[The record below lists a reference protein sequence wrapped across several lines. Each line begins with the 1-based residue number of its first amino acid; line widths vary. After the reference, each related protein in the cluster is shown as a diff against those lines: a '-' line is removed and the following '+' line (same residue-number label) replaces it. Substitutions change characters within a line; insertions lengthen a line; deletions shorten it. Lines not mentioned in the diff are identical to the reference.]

1 MTRTGRRAA
10 VIFGLALALVPLV
23 LFAYFGINTRML
35 GDDYIHLGLA
45 SKYGI
50 WEALLHFRGNWNGH
64 YSSFLVFGLSAPL
77 GTAAPPFFAVA
88 QLASALV
95 AFSWLVNAVLA
106 QLRVRSYRRAFS
118 VALAALAVAA
128 TINGLYSAHSF
139 YWFSS
144 AVHYTLSAVMFMLG
158 IVLAVESARRLRGVG
173 QHALAAIGAAIYAFL
188 TAGLAEMYL
197 VYQLSALAL
206 MTVSVF
212 IFQTGSKRRTYL
224 LLTLA
229 ANLGTLV
236 GLAVVLNAPGFANR
250 SDATIVGNF
259 LLLPLLEQLRLSV
272 YALNETLLYA
282 GDREVFAG
290 YMLVVFA
297 GTFVALSAV
306 KPGPTAGN
314 QRRAAIAKRPIA
326 FALIVQL
333 FFVPILWSHQSDQL
347 QVLGRFS
354 YSFLLVVCINLCII
368 IVLLAVLWRRSILDA
383 LLKKRDGL
391 ATLCSGILLIASV
404 LFMMTQVREIHV
416 KAASY
421 LFFTTVTLLIM
432 LASQLAWTADEQR
445 LNRLFSLSVC
455 VIAGAILTLAFV
467 VSVEIFLVRYVNRR
481 SISAAVFAM
490 MIAGLLHGLTLGAL
504 IRHGLSV
511 LGARAVWRQ
520 WLRLGCLVAALTIGA
535 GIVIGQSRRIGYFQE
550 FVQIWEAQHQEIIR
564 LRDEGEP
571 AVLTMDWKRI
581 VPGKMDQDP
590 PVYAR
595 GPLSYKER
603 IFYRLEGTREYE

>member
-1 MTRTGRRAA
+1 MSETGRRAA
-10 VIFGLALALVPLV
+10 VIFGLALALVPLL
-23 LFAYFGINTRML
+23 LFAYFGLSTRLM
-35 GDDYIHLGLA
+35 GDDYDHLGLA
-45 SKYGI
+45 LKYGI
-50 WEALLHFRGNWNGH
+50 WEALLFFRGSWNGH

-128 TINGLYSAHSF
+128 TINGFYSAHSF
-139 YWFSS
+139 WWISS
-144 AVHYTLSAVMFMLG
+144 SVLYTLSAVMFLLG
-158 IVLAVESARRLRGVG
+158 IALAVESARRLRGIA
-173 QHALAAIGAAIYAFL
+173 QHVLAAIAAAIYAFL
-188 TAGLAEMYL
+188 NAGLAEMYL

-229 ANLGTLV
+229 ASLGTLV

-250 SDATIVGNF
+250 SDDTIVGNF
-259 LLLPLLEQLRLSV
+259 LLLPIQEQLRLSV

-314 QRRAAIAKRPIA
+314 QRRAAIAKRPIV

-333 FFVPILWSHQSDQL
+333 SFVPILWSHQSDQL
-347 QVLGRFS
+347 QVLGRYS

-368 IVLLAVLWRRSILDA
+368 IVLLAILWRRSILDA

-421 LFFTTVTLLIM
+421 LFFTTATLLIM

-445 LNRLFSLSVC
+445 LNRLFLLSVC

-511 LGARAVWRQ
+511 PGARAVWRQ
-520 WLRLGCLVAALTIGA
+520 WLRLGCLAAALTIGA

-564 LRDEGEP
+564 LRDEGDP

>member
-10 VIFGLALALVPLV
+10 VIFGLALALVPLL
-23 LFAYFGINTRML
+23 LFAYFGLSTRLM
-35 GDDYIHLGLA
+35 GDDYDHLGLA

-50 WEALLHFRGNWNGH
+50 WEALLFFRGSWNGH

-95 AFSWLVNAVLA
+95 AYSWLVNAVLA
-106 QLRVRSYRRAFS
+106 QLRVLSYRRAIS

-128 TINGLYSAHSF
+128 TINGFYSAHSF
-139 YWFSS
+139 YWYSS

-158 IVLAVESARRLRGVG
+158 IALAVESARRLRGIA
-173 QHALAAIGAAIYAFL
+173 QHILAAIGAAIYAFL

-197 VYQLSALAL
+197 VFQLSALAL

-229 ANLGTLV
+229 ASFGTLV
-236 GLAVVLNAPGFANR
+236 GLALILNAPGFANR

-259 LLLPLLEQLRLSV
+259 LLLPLPEQLHLSV
-272 YALNETLLYA
+272 FALNETLLYA

-314 QRRAAIAKRPIA
+314 QRRAAIAKRPIV

-333 FFVPILWSHQSDQL
+333 FFVPILWSHQSDHL

-368 IVLLAVLWRRSILDA
+368 IVLLAILWRRSILDA

-404 LFMMTQVREIHV
+404 LFMMT
-416 KAASY
+416 
-421 LFFTTVTLLIM
+421 
-432 LASQLAWTADEQR
+432 
-445 LNRLFSLSVC
+445 
-455 VIAGAILTLAFV
+455 
-467 VSVEIFLVRYVNRR
+467 
-481 SISAAVFAM
+481 
-490 MIAGLLHGLTLGAL
+490 
-504 IRHGLSV
+504 
-511 LGARAVWRQ
+511 
-520 WLRLGCLVAALTIGA
+520 
-535 GIVIGQSRRIGYFQE
+535 
-550 FVQIWEAQHQEIIR
+550 
-564 LRDEGEP
+564 
-571 AVLTMDWKRI
+571 
-581 VPGKMDQDP
+581 
-590 PVYAR
+590 
-595 GPLSYKER
+595 
-603 IFYRLEGTREYE
+603 